1 MIFFQTIQSAFKT
14 IYAKFQPQEGG
25 YRGSRY
31 ETLENVTIWRIT
43 IDDVLETPLEKRRVL
58 VY

>member
-1 MIFFQTIQSAFKT
+1 MNFFQAIQSALKC

-31 ETLENVTIWRIT
+31 ETLENVTI
-43 IDDVLETPLEKRRVL
+43 
-58 VY
+58 